1 MTLYEKNAQRT
12 LKAVHMEPVD
22 KIPFSFSGCAYVSR
36 RQGVKIADF
45 ISDFPL
51 ALQTTIDFLKEHPGV
66 DSIHSPIFDPRALIT
81 LWYSRVK
88 IPGVDL
94 PDDELWQVDEQELM
108 KYEDY
113 QKIIDMGFEAW
124 QQDYFVNRM
133 GDPLADIGKYFA
145 YMPTVIQRLTDEAGV
160 PVLNGGFGGSP
171 IETFCGSR
179 QLMNFF
185 MDMAMEP
192 ELVKEAMDACFAY
205 QFQAFKNQLAAK
217 PFAAWVGGWRAAP
230 ELMGHDYFMEF
241 VWPYLV
247 QMVDATIEAGVVP
260 VLHFDSCWESELETL
275 KQLPAKKCI
284 LMTDGTT
291 DLRKAREILDDRMC
305 FLGDVP
311 ATMQAFGTPDEC
323 YNYVTSLIRDVGS
336 KTGLI
341 VSSGCDVPLNAKD
354 ENVDAM
360 IQATL
365 DYSV

>member
-133 GDPLADIGKYFA
+133 GDPLADIG
-145 YMPTVIQRLTDEAGV
+145 
-160 PVLNGGFGGSP
+160 
-171 IETFCGSR
+171 
-179 QLMNFF
+179 
-185 MDMAMEP
+185 
-192 ELVKEAMDACFAY
+192 
-205 QFQAFKNQLAAK
+205 
-217 PFAAWVGGWRAAP
+217 
-230 ELMGHDYFMEF
+230 
-241 VWPYLV
+241 
-247 QMVDATIEAGVVP
+247 
-260 VLHFDSCWESELETL
+260 
-275 KQLPAKKCI
+275 
-284 LMTDGTT
+284 
-291 DLRKAREILDDRMC
+291 
-305 FLGDVP
+305 
-311 ATMQAFGTPDEC
+311 
-323 YNYVTSLIRDVGS
+323 
-336 KTGLI
+336 
-341 VSSGCDVPLNAKD
+341 
-354 ENVDAM
+354 
-360 IQATL
+360 
-365 DYSV
+365 